1 MYILY
6 LTINK
11 LRILLFKLDN
21 KFEDSEY
28 FLYIIL

>member
-21 KFEDSEY
+21 KFEDSKY